1 MNLYGKIALVGAG
14 ALVGAVAA
22 ATVAGGNNSI
32 DTVTRDTMQSAASSV
47 PDEFLTVAQHPG
59 TTTDFTKADSPSP
72 AAAAIRRG

>member
-14 ALVGAVAA
+14 VLVGAVAA

-59 TTTDFTKADSPSP
+59 TTTDSPKPLNPLST
-72 AAAAIRRG
+72 AW